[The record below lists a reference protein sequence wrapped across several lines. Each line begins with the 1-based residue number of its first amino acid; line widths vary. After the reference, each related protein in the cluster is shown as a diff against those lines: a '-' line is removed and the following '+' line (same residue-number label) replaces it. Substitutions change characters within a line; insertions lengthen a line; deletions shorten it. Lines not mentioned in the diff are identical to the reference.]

1 VDNCNDHKDC
11 IQTVNT
17 LQLSVNTHNEKL
29 SQAEVRLHAIYRE
42 IWEGDRS
49 IISRIKTIEVNM
61 GTFSDNL
68 VRATKQLD
76 TITERVLYGAAIF
89 SLVMPIVSG
98 VIIGLIIHWIK

>member
-1 VDNCNDHKDC
+1 
-11 IQTVNT
+11 
-17 LQLSVNTHNEKL
+17 LSVNTHNEKL
-29 SQAEVRLHAIYRE
+29 SQAEVRLQAIYRE
-42 IWEGDRS
+42 IWEGERS